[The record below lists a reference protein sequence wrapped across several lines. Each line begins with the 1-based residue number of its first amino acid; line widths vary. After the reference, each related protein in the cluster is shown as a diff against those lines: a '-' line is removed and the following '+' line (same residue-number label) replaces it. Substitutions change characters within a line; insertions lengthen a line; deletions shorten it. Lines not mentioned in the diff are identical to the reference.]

1 MPEKLLRTLES
12 ISHPTNYTFENKQN
26 DIEYANWNKEYAE
39 YRSYMLK
46 KKIYIEVDSD
56 DVQEPGNAG
65 EGE

>member
-1 MPEKLLRTLES
+1 MP
-12 ISHPTNYTFENKQN
+12 
-26 DIEYANWNKEYAE
+26 E

>member
-1 MPEKLLRTLES
+1 MRS
-12 ISHPTNYTFENKQN
+12 IE
-26 DIEYANWNKEYAE
+26 A
-39 YRSYMLK
+39 YMLK

>member
-12 ISHPTNYTFENKQN
+12 ISHPIYTFENKQN